1 MKGDA
6 GGLWKGQRAGKGAPS
21 TRQQSPQR
29 PILGHFGHRGEAGK
43 TKGGVHWVRGR
54 LAVVG
59 TSQVDACL
67 NALPLLT
74 AVPSPHHGLPNPCR
88 QPSSGQ
94 SGGVDSMTTQQ
105 PFEAPQDD
113 DEAAPRRETSDT
125 PAGTSAAVEAEPE
138 DPWASLQAAYRPGAK
153 VSMTAAQKRKAAGAR
168 GGADEDE
175 DEDEVELL
183 DQGRPSSSGLPGG
196 AGSGRFVGRSGGSG
210 LAAAGAQ
217 PTAGLRVSG
226 QGRPQQPARISGVAM
241 APGAKGKPLAGG
253 WGDGDLAAA
262 GTLMLDDELPTAPG
276 PAGRGGRSPP
286 GVMQHAGLD
295 DDAGGGHA
303 SAASGMVGAGWGRGR
318 LRCWE

>member
-1 MKGDA
+1 M
-6 GGLWKGQRAGKGAPS
+6 
-21 TRQQSPQR
+21 
-29 PILGHFGHRGEAGK
+29 
-43 TKGGVHWVRGR
+43 HWVRGR

-59 TSQVDACL
+59 TNQGDACCQSSL
-67 NALPLLT
+67 QRR
-74 AVPSPHHGLPNPCR
+74 HGLPTPCR
-88 QPSSGQ
+88 QPSSGH
-94 SGGVDSMTTQQ
+94 SGGVDSMTIPQ

-113 DEAAPRRETSDT
+113 DAAAPRREASDA
-125 PAGTSAAVEAEPE
+125 PAGTSAAEEAEPE

-183 DQGRPSSSGLPGG
+183 DQGRPSSSGPPGG
-196 AGSGRFVGRSGGSG
+196 AGSGRFAGRSGGSG

-217 PTAGLRVSG
+217 PTTGPRVSG
-226 QGRPQQPARISGVAM
+226 QGRAPQPARISGVAM

-262 GTLMLDDELPTAPG
+262 GTLMLDDELPTARE

-286 GVMQHAGLD
+286 GVVQHAGLD
-295 DDAGGGHA
+295 DDDGGGHVP
-303 SAASGMVGAGWGRGR
+303 AASGVVGTGWGRGR
-318 LRCWE
+318 TWCQE